1 MMDRWIKRISGIIP
15 HTNKNIDI
23 ELDGKNLIVTGM
35 NGTGK
40 TSLVRTIF
48 EKLNA
53 VVVQKDHSSLS
64 ETEEQLLY
72 WENNLH
78 SSQKGTPQ
86 YDDVIRQVN
95 YYQNK
100 MDAAEKGLQLVI
112 PDSIQFS
119 SLYDD
124 RKAVICFFE
133 ERHFS
138 EIAPA
143 ATAKGLSE
151 AEEDAR
157 KQTTAQKFGNNL
169 EQHLVNLAN
178 RRQWAKANDND
189 MEKTKEIDD
198 WFIHFEQ
205 QLKRLFEDESA
216 RLKIDSN
223 TLKYS
228 IIQESKP
235 PYTFQQLSA
244 GYRAIFDIYAELLMR
259 TEYFK
264 ITPKDLTGVILI
276 DEIDSH
282 LHLSLQR
289 LILPFFIESFP
300 KIQFIVTT
308 HSPFVLMS
316 TPDTM
321 VFDLAQNEPITDD
334 LSRYTYSA
342 VMKGLWN
349 IKPISASLEKDIREI
364 AEIVN
369 DQNKDFARL
378 EALIEKIKNHE
389 AALDPESKAFFLR
402 GLEALE
408 ERGNNV

>member
-1 MMDRWIKRISGIIP
+1 MMDRWIKRISGVIP
-15 HTNKNIDI
+15 HTNKSIDI
-23 ELDGKNLIVTGM
+23 ELNGKNLIITGM

-40 TSLVRTIF
+40 TSLLR
-48 EKLNA
+48 A
-53 VVVQKDHSSLS
+53 VFDKTDVLIVQKEGSGLAKTKQSL
-64 ETEEQLLY
+64 LA

-78 SSQKGTPQ
+78 SSQKGTTQ
-86 YDDVIRQVN
+86 YDNTMNLVN
-95 YYQNK
+95 MLQNK
-100 MDAAEKGLQLVI
+100 VDAIEKGLQLVI
-112 PDSIQFS
+112 PDNIRFS

-143 ATAKGLSE
+143 AAAKGLSE
-151 AEEDAR
+151 EEEDAR
-157 KQTTAQKFGNNL
+157 KQTSQKFGNNL

-189 MEKTKEIDD
+189 IEKTREIDD
-198 WFIHFEQ
+198 WFTHFER
-205 QLKRLFEDESA
+205 QLKKLFEDESVH
-216 RLKIDSN
+216 LEIDSN

-228 IIQESKP
+228 IIQDSKP

-264 ITPKDLTGVILI
+264 IIPKVLTGVIFI

-289 LILPFFIESFP
+289 LILPFFTESFP

-316 TPDTM
+316 TPDTI
-321 VFDLAQNEPITDD
+321 VFDLARNEPITDD
-334 LSRYTYSA
+334 LSYYTYSA

-349 IKPISASLEKDIREI
+349 IKPIAVSLEKNIREI
-364 AEIVN
+364 AEILN
-369 DQNKDFARL
+369 TENKDFSRL
-378 EALIEKIKNHE
+378 EALIEKIKNYE